1 MTSPSGRLLLG
12 YSLFLA
18 LCATIGLALSGFDL
32 QQHIHGVR
40 LALVIAIC
48 GMLAGRFQRNPAL
61 AMLAIDFAAL
71 LILVVGL
78 NYVRLCLK
86 WYGIDGPGWYTSYLA
101 AAMALGGFLTLPL
114 LLWSRPKKNRHA
126 VEWWRP
132 SPLIA
137 LPIVVLIRFPRCRH
151 GLGIVRRNGLTLG
164 ALMLII
170 GVVLTNGDRVPRR
183 SVATIFQTARLAKEH
198 HEFLRDV
205 LDDPQELKQILTD
218 RKQMEELLDDPRAQD
233 LIEDLTAIGGLL
245 EGTDVAAVAKRVAD
259 GDLTALDELL
269 DNDWLSAA
277 KALLADIDSKDGA
290 LSELLDKDEL
300 AAAKTLL
307 SRAVTDRDNSDKK
320 LDDEARSAA
329 KKLLLS
335 AADSDS
341 KKRQNVVSVLQKVGG
356 ARHADFSGN
365 LPDLMDID
373 INDPIVLRALRE
385 LDISP
390 KEAARLASSVANASH
405 TKDKFSQRQLTAAA
419 IANHLNST
427 AQSRL
432 NSKLP
437 SQRTPADR
445 LAPERQSSRLANQ
458 SGSTFGS
465 HNDPRLGVHS
475 IQVKPVPEPLEPLNV
490 FALVDPQPD
499 FLQQRLGAHLASAP
513 PLIEPTAPEQPIAEQ
528 PSIPEPEAVATAPIT
543 VLHPVP
549 VEITIPQI
557 DDQPMLVAA
566 PITPSNPT
574 EVDRNDRIEPT
585 ASALT
590 HLGGRLP
597 PIAGTLCM
605 LAGFLTVGVSLSRR

>member
-1 MTSPSGRLLLG
+1 MTSSSRKLLLG

-18 LCATIGLALSGFDL
+18 LCGTVGLVLSGLDL
-32 QQHIHGVR
+32 QQHIHGLR
-40 LALVIAIC
+40 LALVLAIC
-48 GMLAGRFQRNPAL
+48 GMLAGRFRRNPAL

-71 LILVVGL
+71 LILVMGL
-78 NYVRLCLK
+78 NYLRLCLK
-86 WYGIDGPGWYTSYLA
+86 WYGIEGPGWYTSYIA

-114 LLWSRPKKNRHA
+114 LLWSRPKKNLLA

-132 SPLIA
+132 SPLIS

-170 GVVLTNGDRVPRR
+170 GFVLTNGDRLPRR
-183 SVATIFQTARLAKEH
+183 SVAAISHTARLATEH

-205 LDDPQELKQILTD
+205 LDDPQKLKQILTD
-218 RKQMEELLDDPRAQD
+218 REQMEELLDDPRAQD
-233 LIEDLTAIGGLL
+233 LIEDLTASGGLL

-269 DNDWLSAA
+269 ENERLSAA
-277 KALLADIDSKDGA
+277 KALPADIDSKDGA

-307 SRAVTDRDNSDKK
+307 SRAVNERDNSDKT

-329 KKLLLS
+329 KKLLSS
-335 AADSDS
+335 AAGLDS
-341 KKRQNVVSVLQKVGG
+341 KKRRNVALVLQKVGG
-356 ARHADFSGN
+356 ARHPDFSGS

-373 INDPIVLRALRE
+373 INDPIVLKALRE

-390 KEAARLASSVANASH
+390 KEAARLASSAAKASH
-405 TKDKFSQRQLTAAA
+405 TKDKFSQRQATAAA
-419 IANHLNST
+419 IASLLNST
-427 AQSRL
+427 TQSRL
-432 NSKLP
+432 NSKPP
-437 SQRTPADR
+437 SQRTPIDR
-445 LAPERQSSRLANQ
+445 LAPQRQSSRLANQ

-465 HNDPRLGVHS
+465 HNDPHLGVHS

-513 PLIEPTAPEQPIAEQ
+513 PLIEPTAPERPIAEQ
-528 PSIPEPEAVATAPIT
+528 PLTPELEAVATAPIT
-543 VLHPVP
+543 VLHPIP
-549 VEITIPQI
+549 GEITIPQV

-566 PITPSNPT
+566 PISLPAPI
-574 EVDRNDRIEPT
+574 EVVRSDRIEPT

-590 HLGGRLP
+590 HLGGKLP
-597 PIAGTLCM
+597 PMAGTLCM